1 MVTYEEYAGQDVA
14 GINEAGCPY
23 IGQTVD
29 DAVSAESL
37 AHVAETLGITIEA
50 LMEML

>member
-14 GINEAGCPY
+14 GVNETGCPY
-23 IGQTVD
+23 IGQT
-29 DAVSAESL
+29 AENAISAESL
-37 AHVAETLGITIEA
+37 AHVAETLGISVEA